1 MSATKPMLTTA
12 GAVAF
17 DVPPDVPPAE
27 ADEREELDEPA
38 AADELDEL
46 PDELLE
52 LELQAASTNTTLA
65 AMATRPR
72 LRDTQTPCFQW
83 GSFNGGRTRR

>member
-17 DVPPDVPPAE
+17 DVPPDVPPVG
-27 ADEREELDEPA
+27 ADELDGFD
-38 AADELDEL
+38 AADALDEL

-52 LELQAASTNTTLA
+52 LELQAASTSTTLA
-65 AMATRPR
+65 AMATRAR
-72 LRDTQTPCFQW
+72 LRDTQTPCVQS